1 MKLCKEGNGKKEKE
15 KDFWS
20 NGPGGI
26 RPSQLRR
33 VGGRARMRAAQSAH
47 EARTT
52 LGGEPCRD
60 GSPVVPCRCSGSH
73 AAGRSL
79 SMGGELTST

>member
-47 EARTT
+47 KARTT
-52 LGGEPCRD
+52 LGG
-60 GSPVVPCRCSGSH
+60 VNH
-73 AAGRSL
+73 AATVHRWFPAGAPVLMQRA
-79 SMGGELTST
+79 GP

>member
-52 LGGEPCRD
+52 VGG
-60 GSPVVPCRCSGSH
+60 
-73 AAGRSL
+73 
-79 SMGGELTST
+79 